1 LGFGFVVF
9 GFGLGVGL
17 GVGLG
22 LGAILTGGGFS
33 IIFLGG
39 GDTWGGGGVLGK
51 VGGLDRGVGVVDA
64 SSKT

>member
-9 GFGLGVGL
+9 GVGL

-39 GDTWGGGGVLGK
+39 GGVWGGGGVLGK
-51 VGGLDRGVGVVDA
+51 VGVLGMGVGVVDA